1 MLGKRIVVIAF
12 QGDSVLDNEPLEGTI
27 IGESKSKTWPGSIAL
42 SVQLELESQDKLR
55 PHTADPT
62 AILVD
67 LDGTPP
73 ERLPGMRGYEGGAFV
88 RLYGRASVGDSE
100 FGRYLGRGEAVE
112 DRAQPPISFPPS
124 AFHNDAL
131 RVVEL
136 AKKDFGADLA
146 FDLRGLLEGAKVV
159 ARVGWGGAS
168 DPTQKGRLIFMW
180 GAFFG
185 ECLIAQYGGK
195 WSRNPAGRDV
205 VLLSRGDLAP
215 LTVVP
220 FSLFEKL
227 AMKGDFRLARDWVIR
242 LGSAIQSP
250 EHSPQPI
257 E

>member
-1 MLGKRIVVIAF
+1 MLGKKLVVVAF
-12 QGDSVLDNEPLEGTI
+12 QGDSVLDNEPLEGI
-27 IGESKSKTWPGSIAL
+27 VIAESKSKTSPGSVAL
-42 SVQLELESQDKLR
+42 SVRLEAESQQKLR

-73 ERLPGMRGYEGGAFV
+73 ERLPGMQGYEGGAFV

-146 FDLRGLLEGAKVV
+146 LDLRGLLEGAKVV

-185 ECLIAQYGGK
+185 ECLIGQYGGT
-195 WSRNPAGRDV
+195 WGPEPFRWQRCSV
-205 VLLSRGDLAP
+205 VPQQSHTARRGSVSSIRAIGDGGGLSRC
-215 LTVVP
+215 
-220 FSLFEKL
+220 K
-227 AMKGDFRLARDWVIR
+227 K
-242 LGSAIQSP
+242 LGS
-250 EHSPQPI
+250 
-257 E
+257 